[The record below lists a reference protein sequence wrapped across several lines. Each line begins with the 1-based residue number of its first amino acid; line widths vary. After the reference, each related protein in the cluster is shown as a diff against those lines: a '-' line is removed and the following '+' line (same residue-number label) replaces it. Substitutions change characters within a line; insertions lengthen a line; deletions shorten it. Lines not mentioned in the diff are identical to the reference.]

1 MFVFQYF
8 NCFLFFFLCT
18 IVTSG
23 AKDPFN
29 FDADPDPG
37 SALGKNGFII
47 VYSDIGLLI
56 K

>member
-8 NCFLFFFLCT
+8 NCFLVFFLCT

-29 FDADPDPG
+29 FDADLDPHWE
-37 SALGKNGFII
+37 KNGFII